1 MPSITHPP
9 YLGALLHPPNP
20 VEARKGTRNTVN
32 RAVSMIPPH
41 IDASRRVSFFT
52 TGGELPRGWFERN
65 LIPTKTLNWKRR
77 YTGSVQYMYSTS
89 QRVRGEYIYIYICV
103 CVNVVHV
110 HHCTSRFQGN
120 QGQRPSW
127 MTCLLD
133 ELIYVERK
141 NMKYVLVESMISLKL
156 VGSSENA
163 NVAWQARRPHTN
175 GNCNYKR
182 RHSHIHMHMYQLK

>member
-1 MPSITHPP
+1 MAAEHENAAPEFGWPSLYKQVVPSITHPP

-89 QRVRGEYIYIYICV
+89 QRVRGEYIYMCV
-103 CVNVVHV
+103 CERSSCTPLHV
-110 HHCTSRFQGN
+110 QVSGKSGTK
-120 QGQRPSW
+120 
-127 MTCLLD
+127 TLLD
-133 ELIYVERK
+133 DLPAGWTNICWEEKHEIRSCGIDDLFEIGWFVRK
-141 NMKYVLVESMISLKL
+141 
-156 VGSSENA
+156 
-163 NVAWQARRPHTN
+163 R
-175 GNCNYKR
+175 KR
-182 RHSHIHMHMYQLK
+182 GMASKAPAHKW